1 MEYDIKNEPDEK
13 LINLYFKQHSDKN
26 YYYDL
31 SKIKHTEYYFTQ
43 KALDNVEKY
52 GKTHEISN
60 THEETYIKYIIDIYN
75 SKKHIVIA
83 SKYSLWNVIRTM
95 LLLYFNPIENQETGK
110 KSESIALEF
119 DKIIDIRCKLLGIV
133 KLHKKTNVQAQ
144 FKKIKD
150 TFLTA
155 KQQTKKQPIKK
166 LQTIK
171 KEGSI
176 IKEESPI
183 YPDSDETD
191 DESIQKRPTPKPPTK
206 KKSSTKKDSKKSPV
220 NNQQTQ
226 ISMADK
232 HKIINKTISIYIKN
246 NLKRRKDDYVPLS
259 KVFTHF
265 KESSEFKESSLKDT
279 DIKRSKF
286 YAWFDKY
293 KWFTENYKEKY
304 KNIRNVLVNYNLEV

>member
-1 MEYDIKNEPDEK
+1 MEFDIKNEPDEELK
-13 LINLYFKQHSDKN
+13 NLNFKKNTDNN

-31 SKIKHTEYYFTQ
+31 TKIKTTEYYFTQ
-43 KALDNVEKY
+43 KTLDNTEKY
-52 GKTHEISN
+52 GKKHKIANS
-60 THEETYIKYIIDIYN
+60 HEETYVRYIIDIYD

-83 SKYSLWNVIRTM
+83 SKYSLWNTVRTM
-95 LLLYFNPIENQETGK
+95 LLLYFNPVENPETGK
-110 KSESIALEF
+110 KSESIALLF
-119 DKIIDIRCKLLGIV
+119 DKIINIKCKLLGIV
-133 KLHKKTNVQAQ
+133 KLYNKTNVNLQ

-150 TFLTA
+150 TFVTA

-171 KEGSI
+171 KEGSST
-176 IKEESPI
+176 KEESPI
-183 YPDSDETD
+183 YSDSDETD

-206 KKSSTKKDSKKSPV
+206 KKSSTKKDFKKSPV
-220 NNQQTQ
+220 NQQQTQ
-226 ISMADK
+226 ISLADK
-232 HKIINKTISIYIKN
+232 HKIINKTISLYIKN
-246 NLKRRKDDYVPLS
+246 NLKRRKDDYIPLS

-265 KESSEFKESSLKDT
+265 KESGEFKESTLKDT